1 MQLER
6 ANQAQAS
13 SRVAAFCFE
22 RATDPGYPSPVAALR
37 PGADV
42 LTEERGGRDA
52 VAARGGL
59 RRSPAA
65 AANRPRAAR
74 LSRLQLPSRP
84 APSPSLSVPAAAPR
98 RCSPPTVGGASAGE
112 AASRA
117 SLPNVRWWPGWQRSA
132 PSSEIPRL
140 SPKGRRSSRP
150 SARPARRH
158 RSRLGSAA
166 AVSSP
171 RFSSPSLAFP
181 PHPSPPLPSPLSSF
195 PARSPTARPRRPG
208 RRRRRAAPRRESR
221 AHAPRAGQGRGRRV
235 SASRRP
241 GRGRKEGEAR
251 RRGGGAE
258 PLCLLERRG
267 FAGTAQASAHPP
279 GPALAAGGRA
289 GPGRRAEGPGRA
301 GRARGGASRAGGAGR
316 GAGAGPGR
324 VLRPEPPGL
333 PRRAP
338 AASRPAATGRAG
350 RPGAGIAER
359 FASGLRGNFLSS
371 LLPPP

>member
-6 ANQAQAS
+6 ANQAHAS

-132 PSSEIPRL
+132 PSCPEYIL
-140 SPKGRRSSRP
+140 TVQWEFQC
-150 SARPARRH
+150 H
-158 RSRLGSAA
+158 L
-166 AVSSP
+166 
-171 RFSSPSLAFP
+171 FSNQYSITKRKIHSLAHFQD
-181 PHPSPPLPSPLSSF
+181 
-195 PARSPTARPRRPG
+195 
-208 RRRRRAAPRRESR
+208 EIM
-221 AHAPRAGQGRGRRV
+221 
-235 SASRRP
+235 
-241 GRGRKEGEAR
+241 E
-251 RRGGGAE
+251 
-258 PLCLLERRG
+258 
-267 FAGTAQASAHPP
+267 
-279 GPALAAGGRA
+279 
-289 GPGRRAEGPGRA
+289 
-301 GRARGGASRAGGAGR
+301 
-316 GAGAGPGR
+316 
-324 VLRPEPPGL
+324 
-333 PRRAP
+333 
-338 AASRPAATGRAG
+338 
-350 RPGAGIAER
+350 
-359 FASGLRGNFLSS
+359 
-371 LLPPP
+371 